1 MAYVAVAAAYAGLGA
16 GRPLFDGFAPPPP
29 YRWVNPPREFA
40 AGNNPPRP
48 SGFDVPLGP
57 SGSPVVNHSSDDGQL
72 ILSFPAGAFA
82 AHQPDSAVDVQL
94 TPFDPASLGAAPP
107 GLEADGNAYR
117 VEFNYRPSG
126 QGAALAGEV
135 DVFLVVPRLAEAV
148 LYSPDGASWGQ
159 LPVRSVPGVDEIG
172 GVLARPGY
180 LLGASPPTAAGPTGA
195 PAAGGRGRAVAIVAA
210 ALALAVIVGLGLFGL
225 RRLRRSGG
233 R

>member
-48 SGFDVPLGP
+48 SGFDVPLGA
-57 SGSPVVNHSSDDGQL
+57 SGSAVVNHSSDDGQL
-72 ILSFPAGAFA
+72 ILSFPAGVFA
-82 AHQPDSAVDVQL
+82 AHQPDTAVHVQL
-94 TPFDPASLGAAPP
+94 TPLDPTPLGAAPP

-126 QGAALAGEV
+126 QGAALAGDV

-180 LLGASPPTAAGPTGA
+180 LLGTSPPAATAPAGA
-195 PAAGGRGRAVAIVAA
+195 PASGGRGRAVAIAAA
-210 ALALAVIVGLGLFGL
+210 ALALALIAGLGLGL

-233 R
+233 Q